1 MRHSVIQAFVLA
13 CMLSFARFASGDGGY
28 LPGHSH
34 RGEAFDAGPRQDAYL
49 MGGTGKVSFPVSSTK
64 PLVRE
69 FIEQGIGQLH
79 GFWFVEA
86 ERSFKEAAKLDPDC
100 GIAYWGLAMANE
112 ELHPARAKKF
122 AADAAKHKAGL
133 TDRERM
139 YIDALGTETGYQAI
153 IAKYPKDIEAKAFE
167 VWRVFHKS
175 EEVKIFKSE
184 FDAAVELANQVLS
197 VEPMHPIH
205 HALIHIAAST
215 NSEHRALDSAAKCG
229 DTSPSIGHMWHMP
242 THIYFALRRYPE
254 AAWQLEASI
263 RTEHARMIHDRVL
276 PDQVH
281 LYAHNNEWLV
291 RALLHLGRVHDARR
305 TATQMID
312 LPRHPLFNL
321 IERPIAR
328 NDAERQAAADKDE
341 DGLKSDER
349 VVEVHGTS
357 AYYGRER
364 LLQTLRQYEY
374 WDDLIDACRTGYI
387 EPTAIPGEQGKVHL
401 NLAVAYY
408 CRGKPG
414 DLAAGDQEL
423 AQIRKLLNEQEVL
436 MHTSIE
442 EARKGPEKDRKR
454 AIGMAE
460 GRYAIAGAA
469 LSHSL
474 AEVESYQ
481 RIVEGFFVSR
491 KMLFVYLG
499 LLAVSEIVVFWFLRR
514 RLVFATLS
522 VVAVV
527 IAGVWLFQRHLAL
540 LDLPYDSKNV
550 EFAFM
555 SRKQLEAGDPDV
567 AEWCARQYA
576 ENRPDQ
582 VRPQANLVE
591 ILYGIGKLEDARAEF
606 ETLRDVA
613 GTADLDS
620 PPFAR
625 LAPIAREF
633 GLPTDWRRPEKIN
646 KLLASRRPLPS
657 LGPLLWRPWSAPDW
671 KLKDAQGKEH
681 TLAEFHGKPVVMI
694 FFLGQGCLHCKQQLE
709 AFAKKTKQFAE
720 AGLTVVAVSTDD
732 VKGITKSLKDYG
744 AEKFPF
750 LMLADPKLDVFESY
764 RAYDNFERIA
774 LHGTFVIDAKGF
786 VRWHDEGSEP
796 FMDVNFV
803 LAESKRLVPRP
814 VPPVEPGAR
823 VIVDG
828 SSPVPVLASITERR
842 PARTIRRAPAPT
854 LRASTACRFGRPG
867 R

>member
-1 MRHSVIQAFVLA
+1 MRHPVIQAFVLA
-13 CMLSFARFASGDGGY
+13 CILSFARFASGDGGY

-49 MGGTGKVSFPVSSTK
+49 MGGTGKVSFPVSSKK

-100 GIAYWGLAMANE
+100 GIAYWGLSVANE
-112 ELHPARAKKF
+112 ELHPARAKQF
-122 AADAAKHKAGL
+122 AADAARHKAGL

-139 YIDALGTETGYQAI
+139 YIDALGTETGYRAI
-153 IAKYPKDIEAKAFE
+153 MAKYPNDLEAKAFE

-175 EEVKIFKSE
+175 EEQKIYKAD
-184 FDAAVELANQVLS
+184 FDAAVELANQILS

-215 NSEHRALDSAAKCG
+215 NTEGHALESAAKCG

-242 THIYFALRRYPE
+242 THIYFALLRYPE

-291 RALLHLGRVHDARR
+291 RTLLHMGRVHDARR
-305 TATQMID
+305 TSMQMID

-321 IERPIAR
+321 IERPQGR
-328 NDAERQAAADKDE
+328 NDAEKQAAADKDE
-341 DGLKSDER
+341 DSLQSNEK

-357 AYYGRER
+357 AYYGRDR

-374 WDDLIDACRTGYI
+374 WDDLIDACHTGYI
-387 EPTAIPGEQGKVHL
+387 EPTATPAEQGKVHL

-408 CRGKPG
+408 CRGKAG

-423 AQIRKLLNEQEVL
+423 AQIRKLVDEQAVSRKAAMED
-436 MHTSIE
+436 
-442 EARKGPEKDRKR
+442 ARKGPEKDRKR
-454 AIGMAE
+454 AIGIADA
-460 GRYAIAGAA
+460 RYTITTAA
-469 LSHSL
+469 LDRSL
-474 AEVESYQ
+474 VELESYQ
-481 RIVEGFFVSR
+481 RIVEGFFISR
-491 KMLFVYLG
+491 KMLFIY
-499 LLAVSEIVVFWFLRR
+499 LAVLAVGEIVVFWFLRR
-514 RLVFATLS
+514 RLVFGILT
-522 VVAVV
+522 VVAAVFT
-527 IAGVWLFQRHLAL
+527 GVWLFQRHLAL

-555 SRKQLEAGDPDV
+555 SRQQLEAGDPDV

-576 ENRPDQ
+576 ENRPYQ

-591 ILYGIGKLEDARAEF
+591 ILYRVGKTDDARAEF
-606 ETLRDVA
+606 EALRDLA

-633 GLPTDWRRPEKIN
+633 GFPTDWRRPEKIN
-646 KLLASRRPLPS
+646 KILAGRRPLPS
-657 LGPLLWRPWSAPDW
+657 LGPLMWRPWSAPDW

-681 TLAEFHGKPVVMI
+681 TLAEFHGKPVLMI
-694 FFLGQGCLHCKQQLE
+694 FFLGRGCPHCIQQLD
-709 AFAKKTKQFAE
+709 AFAKKAKQFAE
-720 AGLTVVAVSTDD
+720 AGLTVIAVSTDD
-732 VKGITKSLKDYG
+732 EKGIKKSLDDYG
-744 AEKFPF
+744 SKKFPF
-750 LMLADPKLDVFESY
+750 LMLADPKIDVFQSY

-774 LHGTFVIDAKGF
+774 LHGTFVIDANGF

-796 FMDVNFV
+796 FMDAGFV
-803 LAESKRLVPRP
+803 LAESKRLLPRP
-814 VPPVEPGAR
+814 VAPVEPGAR
-823 VIVDG
+823 VIVDTT
-828 SSPVPVLASITERR
+828 SPLPVTASQR
-842 PARTIRRAPAPT
+842 
-854 LRASTACRFGRPG
+854 
-867 R
+867 

>member
-1 MRHSVIQAFVLA
+1 MRHAVIQALVLA
-13 CMLSFARFASGDGGY
+13 CILSSARFASADERF
-28 LPGHSH
+28 LPGHSRH
-34 RGEAFDAGPRQDAYL
+34 GEAFDAGPRQDAYI
-49 MGGTGKVSFPVSSTK
+49 MGGTGKVVFPVSSKK
-64 PLVRE
+64 PMVRE

-86 ERSFKEAAKLDPDC
+86 ERSFRKVASIDPDY
-100 GIAYWGLAMANE
+100 GIAYWGMAVANQT
-112 ELHPARAKKF
+112 LHPGRAKQF

-133 TDRERM
+133 TDRECM
-139 YIDALGTETGYQAI
+139 YIDALGNETGYQAI
-153 IAKYPKDIEAKAFE
+153 IAKYPQDLEAKAFE

-175 EEVKIFKSE
+175 EETKLYKSE
-184 FDAAVELANQVLS
+184 FDAAVALAEKILK

-215 NSEHRALDSAAKCG
+215 NSENRALESAAKCG

-242 THIYFALRRYPE
+242 THIYFALQRFPE

-291 RALLHLGRVHDARR
+291 RTLLYLGRANDARR
-305 TATQMID
+305 TARQMID

-321 IERPIAR
+321 IEQPIAL
-328 NDAERQAAADKDE
+328 NNAEKQATADKDE
-341 DGLKSDER
+341 DGLESDEK

-357 AYYGRER
+357 AYYGRDR

-387 EPTAIPGEQGKVHL
+387 EPTATPGEQGKYHM

-423 AQIRKLLNEQEVL
+423 VQVRKLLDEQAG
-436 MHTSIE
+436 SRQAAIE
-442 EARKGPEKDRKR
+442 EARKGPEKDRKK
-454 AIGMAE
+454 AIGFADA
-460 GRYAIAGAA
+460 RYTINTTS
-469 LSHSL
+469 LVRSL
-474 AEVESYQ
+474 AELESYQ
-481 RIVEGFFVSR
+481 RIVEGLFISR
-491 KMLFVYLG
+491 KMLFVYLTVLVLG
-499 LLAVSEIVVFWFLRR
+499 EIAVFWFLRR
-514 RLVFATLS
+514 RLVLAILTVVGA
-522 VVAVV
+522 VVAG
-527 IAGVWLFQRHLAL
+527 IWLFQRHLAL
-540 LDLPYDSKNV
+540 MDLPYDSKNV

-576 ENRPDQ
+576 LNRPNQ

-591 ILYGIGKLEDARAEF
+591 ILYGIGKVDEARAEF
-606 ETLRDVA
+606 ETLRFMGGV
-613 GTADLDS
+613 ADLDA
-620 PPFAR
+620 PPFVR

-646 KLLASRRPLPS
+646 KMLAGRRPLPS
-657 LGPLLWRPWSAPDW
+657 LGPLLWRPWTAPDW

-681 TLAEFHGKPVVMI
+681 SLAEFHGKPVLMI

-709 AFAKKTKQFAE
+709 AFVKKAKQIEET
-720 AGLTVVAVSTDD
+720 GMSVVAVSTDD
-732 VKGITKSLKDYG
+732 EKGVKKSLNDYG
-744 AEKFPF
+744 SNKFPF
-750 LMLADPKLDVFESY
+750 LMLADPKLDVFQSY
-764 RAYDNFERIA
+764 RAYDNFEQIA
-774 LHGTFVIDAKGF
+774 LHGTFVIDVNRF

-803 LAESKRLVPRP
+803 LAESKRLLPRP

-823 VIVDG
+823 VIVDDA
-828 SSPVPVLASITERR
+828 SRVLPLAASQSR
-842 PARTIRRAPAPT
+842 
-854 LRASTACRFGRPG
+854 
-867 R
+867 